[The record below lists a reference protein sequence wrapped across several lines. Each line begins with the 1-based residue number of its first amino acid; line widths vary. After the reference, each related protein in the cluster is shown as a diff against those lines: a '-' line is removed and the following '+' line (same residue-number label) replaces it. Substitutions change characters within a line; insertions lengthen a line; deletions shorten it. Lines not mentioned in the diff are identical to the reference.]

1 MVVTTITLGALG
13 GIVAAGLFAAD
24 VYGPRFGFYLVP
36 PSVEKYAQLAVERL
50 DGGYHAN
57 DPEWP
62 AARAAILDAAMSAG
76 DYADLYPLLEEGTRI
91 AGGRHSR
98 FVPAGE
104 ELSADPAETSPQ
116 PTVDSGSGITTIVL
130 PEMVS
135 PRAEDLQAYATAVA
149 DGIDESAAHTCGWV
163 VDLRGNRGGNMNPM
177 LSGVAAL
184 LPDGDALSFVDR
196 GGNATPV
203 TIEARGAAVAG
214 NVAVDVGARSKVTGR
229 PIAILQDE
237 WTASSGEAVLAAFRG
252 VDGVRTFGT
261 DSAGYTSAN
270 VSHTLFDGATIVLT
284 ESLYVDRTG
293 RNYEEGAIAPD
304 QNSTEADADALAWL
318 GEQGCAG

>member
-1 MVVTTITLGALG
+1 MVVTTVVLGALAG
-13 GIVAAGLFAAD
+13 AVAAAAVAAD

-36 PSVEKYAQLAVERL
+36 PSVQKYAEIAVERL
-50 DGGYHAN
+50 GRGYHAD

-62 AARAAILDAAMSAG
+62 AARAAILDAARSSG
-76 DYADLYPLLEEGTRI
+76 DYAELYPLLEEGTQI
-91 AGGRHSR
+91 AGGRHSS
-98 FVPAGE
+98 FVPAGAAPAAAE
-104 ELSADPAETSPQ
+104 PSAQ
-116 PTVDSGSGITTIVL
+116 PTVRSDSGITTIVL

-184 LPDGDALSFVDR
+184 LPHGDALSFVDR

-214 NVAVDVGARSKVTGR
+214 NVAVDVGARSKVTGQ

-304 QNSTEADADALAWL
+304 LNSTDAKADARAWL
-318 GEQGCAG
+318 GEEGCAG